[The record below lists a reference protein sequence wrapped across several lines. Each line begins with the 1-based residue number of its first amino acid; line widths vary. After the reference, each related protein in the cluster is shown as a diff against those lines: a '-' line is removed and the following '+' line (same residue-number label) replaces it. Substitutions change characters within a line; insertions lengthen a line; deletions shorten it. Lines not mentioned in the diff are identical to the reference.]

1 MGAGAGFDGCVEAR
15 LRFCI
20 EACAEAQAL
29 TAAPLFLTLRRMRT
43 RLALV
48 TKFLD
53 WAIGPG
59 HAAGRSRSRLL
70 ALALCLSIAAVPA
83 AGADAPP
90 SDKPESHV
98 GAELVLR
105 TLSLLGVNYRF
116 GGNSPETGLDCS
128 GLVRHVFR
136 EAVGLVLPRRAEE
149 ISNRGERIE
158 PTQLKPGD
166 LVFFNTLRR
175 AFSHV
180 GVYIGNNQFVHAP
193 SSGGSV
199 RIERMD
205 QAYWS
210 RRFDGAR
217 RIELAQAGFPETSA
231 ALARKAQAAGAPPM
245 NATPAPPPTLPLTGV
260 ALPRADQPFGES
272 GTPLYNH

>member
-1 MGAGAGFDGCVEAR
+1 MHIR
-15 LRFCI
+15 L
-20 EACAEAQAL
+20 
-29 TAAPLFLTLRRMRT
+29 PS
-43 RLALV
+43 V

-53 WAIGPG
+53 AAHRPTPG
-59 HAAGRSRSRLL
+59 VRLGRAWLGMVAL
-70 ALALCLSIAAVPA
+70 CVALATSGVPLARA
-83 AGADAPP
+83 AGADPQAP
-90 SDKPESHV
+90 DKPESHLA
-98 GAELVLR
+98 AELVLR

-116 GGNSPETGLDCS
+116 GGNSPDTGLDCS

-149 ISNRGERIE
+149 ISHRGERIE
-158 PTQLKPGD
+158 PAQLKPGD

-205 QAYWS
+205 QVYWS

-217 RIELAQAGFPETSA
+217 RIELAQAGFPQTSA
-231 ALARKAQAAGAPPM
+231 GVARTAASAGAPVM
-245 NATPAPPPTLPLTGV
+245 NATSAPPPTLPLTGV
-260 ALPRADQPFGES
+260 ALPRAEPSYGDS